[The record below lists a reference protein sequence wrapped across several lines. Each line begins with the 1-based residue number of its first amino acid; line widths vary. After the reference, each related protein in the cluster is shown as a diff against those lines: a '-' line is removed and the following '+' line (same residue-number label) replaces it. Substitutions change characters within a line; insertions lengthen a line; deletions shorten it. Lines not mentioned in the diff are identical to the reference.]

1 VRLGAD
7 GSLEVEK
14 HLSDRVDLAAL
25 GAGAPDVRRG
35 TTIATNALLER
46 TGVPVLLVVTR
57 GFGDLPWI
65 GDGTR
70 PDLFALRIER
80 PPALATEVLEID
92 GRIDAEGREVEPHVI
107 PKFRR
112 PRGLESAAVV
122 LVHGPLAPA
131 IEDRVAQSLRDA
143 GFAHVSVGHEV
154 APSRGFLE
162 RLNTTLADA
171 ALTPLL
177 PKAPGLYL
185 RSDGGLARE
194 HEFRGRDA
202 ILSGPAGGVIATA
215 QLAKEAGLEGT
226 FGLDMGEPLAV
237 MCEYVAVLQQAL
249 HGQAAFEGRYYR
261 VRWTSAFR
269 APAPPVLL
277 AGLAPPMLE
286 LAGEISDGVVLWLAT
301 PAYVRDVAVPALA
314 RGRARAGKP
323 LEGFEIVAA
332 VPLAVTQDHAGAT
345 GLFRE
350 ELVRY
355 LSLPFYRTMF
365 RASGFGDAL
374 AAFDRDRK
382 QWGPG
387 RDADAVPAEL
397 ADALGAI
404 GDARRARAEVE
415 RYREAGVTLPVVR
428 PIGSPEAAHARATLE
443 ATAP

>member
-1 VRLGAD
+1 MTAAPHRLGAY
-7 GSLEVEK
+7 
-14 HLSDRVDLAAL
+14 LSPRDTLAAATELAHRAEVL
-25 GAGAPDVRRG
+25 GYDSVWLTHGVGRDGFLALSAYAH
-35 TTIATNALLER
+35 ATKRIGLG
-46 TGVPVLLVVTR
+46 TGV
-57 GFGDLPWI
+57 
-65 GDGTR
+65 
-70 PDLFALRIER
+70 
-80 PPALATEVLEID
+80 
-92 GRIDAEGREVEPHVI
+92 I
-107 PKFRR
+107 PIY
-112 PRGLESAAVV
+112 PR
-122 LVHGPLAPA
+122 HPLAM
-131 IEDRVAQSLRDA
+131 AQEAS
-143 GFAHVSVGHEV
+143 
-154 APSRGFLE
+154 
-162 RLNTTLADA
+162 TLM
-171 ALTPLL
+171 
-177 PKAPGLYL
+177 
-185 RSDGGLARE
+185 E
-194 HEFRGRDA
+194 
-202 ILSGPAGGVIATA
+202 LSGGRLRLGIGLSHRPAMVDA
-215 QLAKEAGLEGT
+215 

-237 MCEYVAVLQQAL
+237 MREYVAVLQQAL
-249 HGQAAFEGRYYR
+249 HGQVAFEGRYYR

-345 GLFRE
+345 RLFRE

-404 GDARRARAEVE
+404 GDARRARTEVE